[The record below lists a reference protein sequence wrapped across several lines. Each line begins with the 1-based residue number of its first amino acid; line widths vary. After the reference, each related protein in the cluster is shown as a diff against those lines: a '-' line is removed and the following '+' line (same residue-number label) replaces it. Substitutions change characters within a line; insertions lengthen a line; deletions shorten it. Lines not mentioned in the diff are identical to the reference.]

1 MCIVKSRQEGS
12 KRRSYEQRAR
22 AEGVARTTRRIAAAA
37 SELHATVG
45 PAATTITAVAER
57 AGVPRVTVYRH
68 FPDEESLFRAC
79 QAHYLEQHPPPQPDW
94 IGIDDPEERTRTA
107 LSTLYRYFDETED
120 MTANLLRDA
129 TRVPVLQ
136 DILRGMHAFLDWL
149 GDDLATA
156 WQKRP
161 TTKLRAIA
169 SHAVSFTTWRSLCVE
184 GSLGEGE
191 AVDLM
196 IVLLRHA
203 ASRDDR

>member
-1 MCIVKSRQEGS
+1 MNSRQDRDAGAK
-12 KRRSYEQRAR
+12 KRPYEQRAR
-22 AEGVARTTRRIAAAA
+22 AEGVGRTTRRIAAAA
-37 SELHATVG
+37 AQLHATVG
-45 PAATTITAVAER
+45 PAATTISAVAER

-79 QAHYLEQHPPPQPDW
+79 QAHYLEQHPPPQAHW
-94 IGIDDPEERTRTA
+94 MGIDDPEERTRTA
-107 LSTLYRYFDETED
+107 LSALYRYFDETED

-129 TRVPVLQ
+129 TRVPALQ
-136 DILRGMHAFLDWL
+136 DVLRGMHAFFDWL

-156 WQKRP
+156 WQRRP

-169 SHAVSFTTWRSLCVE
+169 GHAVSFTTWRSLCVE

-196 IVLLRHA
+196 IVLLQHA
-203 ASRDDR
+203 APRDDT